1 MKVLLIAE
9 YIAPVNAIASIRW
22 TKISKYLVLHHQA
35 SIDLLTNE
43 KNFSGKKLLSENYSV
58 DPTLMQDV
66 SNFQKTYLVRDGAK
80 LKIFHGIHNFLR
92 YAKNISSNK
101 WEKDRNGR
109 KIGRIERIVNSSH
122 QRMDLA
128 IHAAYCHVLE
138 EV

>member
-1 MKVLLIAE
+1 MLLIAE

-66 SNFQKTYLVRDGAK
+66 SNFQKAYLVRDGAK
-80 LKIFHGIHNFLR
+80 LKIFHGDYCGPIATAF
-92 YAKNISSNK
+92 
-101 WEKDRNGR
+101 
-109 KIGRIERIVNSSH
+109 
-122 QRMDLA
+122 
-128 IHAAYCHVLE
+128 HA
-138 EV
+138 

>member
-1 MKVLLIAE
+1 MLLIAE

-66 SNFQKTYLVRDGAK
+66 SNFQKAYLVRDGAK

-92 YAKNISSNK
+92 YAKNI
-101 WEKDRNGR
+101 NGR